1 MPAKQYSV
9 FKMAERKIGAEPL
22 SPGIP
27 IVSSETLTGYKI
39 KEVKGLVWASTV
51 RAKSIFDD
59 VKALLKLI
67 VGGEIKEFWQLIN
80 EARHDIM
87 VRLNKN
93 AMDMGANAVVS
104 VRIESAEVIGGA
116 IEIYA
121 YGTAV
126 VVEKV

>member
-1 MPAKQYSV
+1 
-9 FKMAERKIGAEPL
+9 MAERKIGSEPL

-27 IVSSETLTGYKI
+27 IVSSEILVGYRI

-59 VKALLKLI
+59 VKAMLKLI

-80 EARHDIM
+80 EARQDIM
-87 VRLNKN
+87 VRLNQN

-126 VVEKV
+126 VVEKE